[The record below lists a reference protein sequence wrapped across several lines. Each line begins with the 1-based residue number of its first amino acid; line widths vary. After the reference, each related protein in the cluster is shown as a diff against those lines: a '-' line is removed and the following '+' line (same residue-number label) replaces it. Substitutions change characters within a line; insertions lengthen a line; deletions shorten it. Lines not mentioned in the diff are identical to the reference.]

1 MARGYE
7 HHQRDSRAKQV
18 GELCGKA
25 KLGYIALLNR
35 TLLAQALRFKNQTP
49 SNKQIEALYKSA
61 RDYQKSNEL
70 YFLDLKYGQRPK
82 ITNEQLFFE
91 FLSYESGLTI
101 DSFEDIEPLLE
112 QSVSRKESV
121 EKSGNSK
128 NSYTKVF
135 EKVLLFQQ
143 GDNRPKLYVDYS
155 EIVVEGEI
163 LAVEN
168 AETFLNIY
176 PIMSHFGFKNF
187 LYLGG
192 FPNKL
197 TQAFLRDKDVVFFLD
212 YDIEAIRIYD
222 SIRCEKKSFFKHPDI
237 QYYFQQQS
245 DKDKTLY
252 LKQRKALPTEH
263 SELDWLLQ
271 LIRDYSVVVEQEI
284 FD

>member
-1 MARGYE
+1 M
-7 HHQRDSRAKQV
+7 
-18 GELCGKA
+18 
-25 KLGYIALLNR
+25 NR
-35 TLLAQALRFKNQTP
+35 TLLAQALRFKAQRP
-49 SNKQIEALYKSA
+49 HNKQIEALFKSA
-61 RDYQKSNEL
+61 RDYQESNEL
-70 YFLDLKYGQRPK
+70 FFLDVKYGQRPK

-91 FLSYESGLTI
+91 FLTYESGLTI
-101 DSFEDIEPLLE
+101 DSFEDIESLLE
-112 QSVSRKESV
+112 QSASRKESIQ
-121 EKSGNSK
+121 KSGNSK
-128 NSYTKVF
+128 SSYIKVF
-135 EKVLLFQQ
+135 EKALLFQQ
-143 GDNRPKLYVDYS
+143 GEEQPKLYVDYS
-155 EIVVEGEI
+155 NIVVEGEI

-176 PIMSHFGFKNF
+176 PIMARFGFKNF

-197 TQAFLRDKDVVFFLD
+197 TQEFLRDKDIVCFLD

-222 SIRCEKKSFFKHPDI
+222 SILCEKKSFFKHPDI
-237 QYYFQQQS
+237 EYYFQQQS

-284 FD
+284 FE

>member
-1 MARGYE
+1 M
-7 HHQRDSRAKQV
+7 
-18 GELCGKA
+18 
-25 KLGYIALLNR
+25 NR
-35 TLLAQALRFKNQTP
+35 VLLAQALRFKNQTP
-49 SNKQIEALYKSA
+49 NNKQIEALSKSA
-61 RDYQKSNEL
+61 RDYQESNEL
-70 YFLDLKYGQRPK
+70 FFLDAKYGQRPK
-82 ITNEQLFFE
+82 ITNKQLFFE
-91 FLSYESGLTI
+91 FLSYESGFTI

-112 QSVSRKESV
+112 QSSSRKESI

-135 EKVLLFQQ
+135 DKVLLFQHD
-143 GDNRPKLYVDYS
+143 DNHPKLYVDYS

-168 AETFLNIY
+168 AETFLHIY
-176 PIMSHFGFKNF
+176 SIMSPFGFKNF
-187 LYLGG
+187 VYLGG

-197 TQAFLRDKDVVFFLD
+197 TQEFLRDKDVVFFLD

-222 SIRCEKKSFFKHPDI
+222 SVQCEKKSFFKHPDI
-237 QYYFQQQS
+237 EYYFQQQR
-245 DKDKTLY
+245 DKDNTLY

-284 FD
+284 FE